1 MMVLIAFFTT
11 TTAWAAVRIGDI
23 SYELDDN
30 SLTAEIVQYCYLSG
44 NVILPTQVIY
54 NDKTYRVTRIGAHA
68 FSGCNLTSIV
78 IPEGVVHINQN
89 PFTLSNQNLT
99 SVTFPESLLSIYAGV
114 STFENGIPYNDN
126 LPDGPVYFGH
136 VLCGYRKNGVWIKFT
151 PEEANNI
158 TSIQVSPGTKGI
170 AGFAFSDFV
179 NLNSVTLPEGLKCIE
194 QGAFKGCTSLTTIT
208 LPSTLEYIGESAF
221 DGCTNLTTINFPDGV
236 KHIGYHAFNG
246 TAWLDAQPDGPVYL
260 GNWLLEVKGT
270 PANNIAVSVRPGT
283 RGICALGEKVTQ
295 IAIPEGVK
303 YFDPEFRVMNELWGY
318 QYGQATW
325 QKFDLEHVFCLAAP
339 NEISYMWRG
348 EEYTVASRNSAIN
361 STATF
366 HVADASKW
374 SKFAERGLTV
384 DNMDNLI
391 HGTCGAAGHEDDVTW
406 DYDPFTQVITIAGTG
421 EMMDDPCNV
430 SHGIVGERWYPFCD
444 GIQTININ
452 NGVTYI
458 GQRAFYRCINVAEI
472 NATASIDA
480 IGQYSFAND
489 GMPWYD
495 VQHDGL
501 IYLESVVWRFKGD
514 KSEDAEK
521 IPIILKEGTKGIA
534 EAAFTGCHNIVSFT
548 FPASLTHVGKL
559 AFTAN
564 NNVTDVYCYA
574 NPDNLTWGKTNN
586 IFKKKNTLFHVQAEH
601 LSTYLEKWDKLN
613 DPNGTNIQVT
623 FVGDLPKPIRTTDD
637 WNALAAKIA
646 SGNTGEEV
654 KYYCLEND
662 ITVTTMLGTSDHPFT
677 GTFIGNDHTITL
689 NLNQPGEQSM
699 APFRYIQ
706 NATIRD
712 LIVEGNVSGA
722 RHSSGLVGSTVGGTN
737 VIENCVINAN
747 ITCSEAYC
755 GGIVGHGGNSAN
767 YTLRGC
773 VFNGSFGGSASTVG
787 TLWGWSDAGTTL
799 AISDCIDMSSTTHC
813 IGNGAGTITVQNTYY
828 TNPTKLTVGTRY
840 WSAELQGTRA
850 YSNATLPTN
859 IGDAI
864 KNYGSVVSYT
874 SGLGYDERYYNQWAS
889 NPQPVM
895 VTFCKEGYSTY
906 YDSQYDMTLTAGM
919 KARIITAKAGGNTL
933 TYQTIADG
941 DLIDVATE
949 VVPAGTAVLLQV
961 APTDGAQTIKLT
973 MTAPSAAAIGQNN
986 LLYGSDEATTTT
998 GGDQYYKLSYNRDG
1012 NEKTIGWYWGAQDA
1026 GAFTSGAH
1034 KAWLALPSNGQH
1046 APLHFIGLPGF
1057 YEGTT
1062 DVVLIPYQPVQ
1073 SVDVWY
1079 DIYGRKFNEQ
1089 PTTSGL
1095 YIHNGKTVMII
1106 K

>member
-44 NVILPTQVIY
+44 DVILPTQVIY

-260 GNWLLEVKGT
+260 DNWLLEVKGT
-270 PANNIAVSVRPGT
+270 PTYNNAVSVRPGT
-283 RGICALGEKVTQ
+283 KGICALGEKVTQ
-295 IAIPEGVK
+295 IAIPEGLK

-318 QYGQATW
+318 QYGQTTW

-374 SKFAERGLTV
+374 SKFAELGLTV

-391 HGTCGAAGHEDDVTW
+391 HGTCGVAGHENDVTW
-406 DYDPFTQVITIAGTG
+406 DYDPFNQEITIAGTG

-430 SHGIVGERWYPFCD
+430 SHGVVGERWYPFIN
-444 GIQTININ
+444 GIQTITIAD
-452 NGVTYI
+452 GKTYI
-458 GQRAFYRCINVAEI
+458 GERAFPGCYNVSEVNIPA
-472 NATASIDA
+472 
-480 IGQYSFAND
+480 
-489 GMPWYD
+489 
-495 VQHDGL
+495 
-501 IYLESVVWRFKGD
+501 SVVSIRLGALSRELSPWVYTQPDGVIYAGLVAHCYKGD
-514 KSEDAEK
+514 KSRESAK
-521 IPIILKEGTKGIA
+521 IPVILKDGTKGIA
-534 EAAFTGCHNIVSFT
+534 ETAFAQCYNISSVT
-548 FPASLTHVGKL
+548 IPASLTHIDDN
-559 AFTAN
+559 AFLDTEFL
-564 NNVTDVYCYA
+564 TDVYCYA
-574 NPDNLTWGKTNN
+574 DPANLTYRTVTGMPLCFSLDDPSN
-586 IFKKKNTLFHVQAEH
+586 FHVQAEH
-601 LSTYLEKWDKLN
+601 LPTYQSKFSDWL
-613 DPNGTNIQVT
+613 VT
-623 FVGDLPKPIRTTDD
+623 FVGDLPKPITTADD

-646 SGNTGEEV
+646 SGNTGDEV

-712 LIVEGNVSGA
+712 LIVDGNVSGA

-773 VFNGSFGGSASTVG
+773 VFNGSFGGNASTVG
-787 TLWGWSDAGTTL
+787 TLWGWSDAGCTL
-799 AISDCIDMSSTTHC
+799 AINDCIDLSSTTHC

-961 APTDGAQTIKLT
+961 APTDATQTIKLT

-998 GGDQYYKLSYNRDG
+998 GGDQFYKLSYNRDG

>member
-1 MMVLIAFFTT
+1 
-11 TTAWAAVRIGDI
+11 
-23 SYELDDN
+23 
-30 SLTAEIVQYCYLSG
+30 
-44 NVILPTQVIY
+44 
-54 NDKTYRVTRIGAHA
+54 
-68 FSGCNLTSIV
+68 
-78 IPEGVVHINQN
+78 
-89 PFTLSNQNLT
+89 
-99 SVTFPESLLSIYAGV
+99 
-114 STFENGIPYNDN
+114 
-126 LPDGPVYFGH
+126 
-136 VLCGYRKNGVWIKFT
+136 
-151 PEEANNI
+151 
-158 TSIQVSPGTKGI
+158 
-170 AGFAFSDFV
+170 
-179 NLNSVTLPEGLKCIE
+179 
-194 QGAFKGCTSLTTIT
+194 
-208 LPSTLEYIGESAF
+208 
-221 DGCTNLTTINFPDGV
+221 
-236 KHIGYHAFNG
+236 
-246 TAWLDAQPDGPVYL
+246 
-260 GNWLLEVKGT
+260 
-270 PANNIAVSVRPGT
+270 
-283 RGICALGEKVTQ
+283 
-295 IAIPEGVK
+295 
-303 YFDPEFRVMNELWGY
+303 
-318 QYGQATW
+318 
-325 QKFDLEHVFCLAAP
+325 
-339 NEISYMWRG
+339 MWRG

-384 DNMDNLI
+384 DNMDPLI
-391 HGTCGAAGHEDDVTW
+391 HGTCGVAGHENDVTW
-406 DYDPFTQVITIAGTG
+406 DYDPFTQEITIAGTG
-421 EMMDDPCNV
+421 EMMDDPCNINSLHNEFYRWQPIDDAIQTVTIEDGV
-430 SHGIVGERWYPFCD
+430 SYIGDYAFAGCSNMTRINIPANLERMGEYPFG
-444 GIQTININ
+444 GIWWDSQPE
-452 NGVTYI
+452 GLTYI
-458 GQRAFYRCINVAEI
+458 GAISYRYKRNDSQNV
-472 NATASIDA
+472 
-480 IGQYSFAND
+480 
-489 GMPWYD
+489 
-495 VQHDGL
+495 
-501 IYLESVVWRFKGD
+501 SVV
-514 KSEDAEK
+514 
-521 IPIILKEGTKGIA
+521 IKEGTKGIA
-534 EAAFTGCHNIVSFT
+534 RRVYPGQFAISYTIPSSMKFIGASAFGG
-548 FPASLTHVGKL
+548 ARK
-559 AFTAN
+559 
-564 NNVTDVYCYA
+564 VTDVYCYA
-574 NPDNLTWGKTNN
+574 DPDILTWESRQVFNGGSN
-586 IFKKKNTLFHVQAEH
+586 FKSDGSTLFHV
-601 LSTYLEKWDKLN
+601 LSEYLPTYLEKWGTEN
-613 DPNGTNIQVT
+613 DPSGDYIHATI
-623 FVGDLPKPIRTTDD
+623 VGDLPKPIRTADD

-706 NATIRD
+706 DATISN
-712 LIVEGNVSGA
+712 LIVAGNVSGA

-773 VFNGSFGGSASTVG
+773 VFNGSFGGNASTVG
-787 TLWGWSDAGTTL
+787 TLWGWSDAGITL
-799 AISDCIDMSSTTHC
+799 AINDCIDLSSTTHC

-840 WSAELQGTRA
+840 WSNELQGTRA

-961 APTDGAQTIKLT
+961 APTDATQTIKLT

-998 GGDQYYKLSYNRDG
+998 GGDQFYKLSYNRDG